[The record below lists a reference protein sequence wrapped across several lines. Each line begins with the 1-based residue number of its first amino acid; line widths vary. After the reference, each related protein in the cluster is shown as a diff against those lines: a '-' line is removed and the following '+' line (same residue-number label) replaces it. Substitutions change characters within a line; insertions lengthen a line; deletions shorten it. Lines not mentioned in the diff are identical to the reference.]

1 MTITRMTSGSWGKV
15 KAFFDIKVNG
25 FTMKG
30 FKLVEGKDGLFV
42 GNPNYKGSDGEY
54 HDFCF
59 VEPDE
64 RSKMLK
70 LAEIKHLGL
79 DGSDPQ
85 APVQNK
91 EEDEDIPF

>member
-15 KAFFDIKVNG
+15 RAFFDVKVGG

-42 GNPNYKGSDGEY
+42 GNPNYKGNDGEY

-59 VEPDE
+59 VEPGVGF
-64 RSKMLK
+64 K
-70 LAEIKHLGL
+70 
-79 DGSDPQ
+79 
-85 APVQNK
+85 
-91 EEDEDIPF
+91 

>member
-15 KAFFDIKVNG
+15 KAFFDVKVSG

-42 GNPNYKGSDGEY
+42 GNPNYKGNDGEY

-59 VEPDE
+59 VEKED
-64 RSKMLK
+64 RQKMLK
-70 LAEIKHLGL
+70 LAETKHFGL
-79 DGSDPQ
+79 DKSDPQ
-85 APVQNK
+85 APVQSQEDV
-91 EEDEDIPF
+91 EEIPF

>member
-1 MTITRMTSGSWGKV
+1 MTSGSWGKV
-15 KAFFDIKVNG
+15 RAFFDVKVGG

-59 VEPDE
+59 VEKED
-64 RSKMLK
+64 RQKMLE
-70 LAEIKHLGL
+70 LAQKKNN
-79 DGSDPQ
+79 GSDDSYSPE
-85 APVQNK
+85 PVKSQEN
-91 EEDEDIPF
+91 DEDIPF

>member
-15 KAFFDIKVNG
+15 KAFFDVKVGG

-42 GNPNYKGSDGEY
+42 GNPNYKGNDGEY

-59 VEPDE
+59 VESEDRQE
-64 RSKMLK
+64 LIK
-70 LAEIKHLGL
+70 LAEKKHFGV
-79 DGSDPQ
+79 DKSDPQ
-85 APVQNK
+85 APVQSDQ
-91 EEDEDIPF
+91 EDEDIPF